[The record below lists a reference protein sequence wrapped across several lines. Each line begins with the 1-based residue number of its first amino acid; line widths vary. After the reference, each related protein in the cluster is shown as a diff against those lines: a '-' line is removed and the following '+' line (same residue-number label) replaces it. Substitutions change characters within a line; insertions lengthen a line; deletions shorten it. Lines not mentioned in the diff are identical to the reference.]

1 MDRLLSLRNS
11 ESNSVLN
18 NTSISSELG
27 YETAQ
32 DDSISSLYY
41 SINDD
46 TLTEI
51 DDTSPAPTIA
61 PDRVSSI
68 QTDEHI
74 ESITQSVGVETATQT
89 IITESIESVDQDHL
103 YQPVVSSSSDDVVES
118 SVETVPA
125 ISTMNQAKPIGLD
138 AVTTAQ
144 NLLFNF
150 PAGPPLSSNNI
161 TTFAGSSSIMEEL
174 YVVTVAQQQT
184 NRVPE
189 INRGENNVSFSL
201 EEIEC

>member
-11 ESNSVLN
+11 QSNSVLN

-51 DDTSPAPTIA
+51 EVTSPAPITA

-68 QTDEHI
+68 QTDQHTD
-74 ESITQSVGVETATQT
+74 SNTQSVGVESATQT
-89 IITESIESVDQDHL
+89 IIESVDQDHL
-103 YQPVVSSSSDDVVES
+103 DQPIVSSSSDDVVED

-125 ISTMNQAKPIGLD
+125 ISTMNQVKPIGLD
-138 AVTTAQ
+138 EITAAQ
-144 NLLFNF
+144 NLVFNF
-150 PAGPPLSSNNI
+150 PAGPSLSSNNI

-184 NRVPE
+184 NRPPE
-189 INRGENNVSFSL
+189 LNRGEK
-201 EEIEC
+201 